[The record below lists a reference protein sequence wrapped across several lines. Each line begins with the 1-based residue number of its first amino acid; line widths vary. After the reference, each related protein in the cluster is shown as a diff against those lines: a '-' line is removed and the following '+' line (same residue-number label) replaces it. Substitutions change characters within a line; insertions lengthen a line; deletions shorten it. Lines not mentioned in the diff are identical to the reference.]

1 MKEWPCFRCFP
12 QICIFFT
19 EILPEWDLMSFYFG
33 VKLLLFQE
41 PKYFLPRLN
50 INHNLFSVISIL
62 SLAFFLLV
70 LQTVIALAFLCW
82 ILINV
87 VFFCPWENNHIQN
100 RVFSLLLL
108 FCFLS
113 KPAFHTSNI
122 TEKALKKMKTIG
134 FNPNFSV
141 CCFLG
146 GFFYCFCCCC
156 CCCYDITLNLPYCG
170 QANKIDHQ

>member
-1 MKEWPCFRCFP
+1 
-12 QICIFFT
+12 
-19 EILPEWDLMSFYFG
+19 MSFYFG

-87 VFFCPWENNHIQN
+87 LYFFVLEKITIFRTGFLVC
-100 RVFSLLLL
+100 

-141 CCFLG
+141 CCFFWGIFLL
-146 GFFYCFCCCC
+146 F
-156 CCCYDITLNLPYCG
+156 LLLLLLLLLL
-170 QANKIDHQ
+170 

>member
-1 MKEWPCFRCFP
+1 
-12 QICIFFT
+12 
-19 EILPEWDLMSFYFG
+19 MSFYFG

-87 VFFCPWENNHIQN
+87 VFFVLEKITI
-100 RVFSLLLL
+100 
-108 FCFLS
+108 S

-141 CCFLG
+141 CCFFG

-156 CCCYDITLNLPYCG
+156 CCCYDITLNLP
-170 QANKIDHQ
+170 

>member
-1 MKEWPCFRCFP
+1 
-12 QICIFFT
+12 
-19 EILPEWDLMSFYFG
+19 MSFYFG

-87 VFFCPWENNHIQN
+87 LFF
-100 RVFSLLLL
+100 FL
-108 FCFLS
+108 FLR
-113 KPAFHTSNI
+113 K
-122 TEKALKKMKTIG
+122 
-134 FNPNFSV
+134 
-141 CCFLG
+141 
-146 GFFYCFCCCC
+146 
-156 CCCYDITLNLPYCG
+156 
-170 QANKIDHQ
+170 